1 MAEQKTEVI
10 VVGAGLSG
18 LACAR
23 AIQKAGGIAHL
34 YEASDGVGG
43 RVRTD
48 NVEGFL
54 LDRGFQVLFTAYPA
68 IIAEIHLPSLHL
80 KAFDPGAII
89 LHEGKRYPLY
99 DAFRVPSQMLNTM
112 LSSLFGAEDKVR
124 IARLRL
130 HLMSQSVEQIFQMPD
145 QSTADYLLEY
155 GFSQEFLNRFA
166 RPFYGGIFLDKSL
179 CTSARMFAFTFKMLS
194 EGQTALPAEGMGAMA
209 KQIAADLS
217 PNTLHLNAK
226 VTRLIKEGERV
237 CGIVLSDG
245 TEVRSDQVVLAT
257 EANVTAEL
265 SGLNIPRASLA
276 STCLY
281 FEVPEAFYSE
291 KLLLLFADP
300 TALVNNATLLTNVAP
315 SYAPTGKH
323 LLSATVLG
331 NPNLSDTELAEQV
344 KSEISAA
351 YPNAN
356 TEAWRLL
363 RVYRVAWSQFAQP
376 AGVWESLPET
386 RTPIEGLILAGEITV
401 SSSLHGALF
410 AGQKAAQI
418 ALNP

>member
-1 MAEQKTEVI
+1 MLEQKTDVI

-23 AIQKAGGIAHL
+23 AIQRAGRIAHL

-48 NVEGFL
+48 NIEGFL

-68 IIAEIHLPSLHL
+68 IKSEIDLPALQL

-89 LHEGKRYPLY
+89 LHEDKRYPLY

-112 LSSLFGAEDKVR
+112 LSPLFGAEDKMR
-124 IARLRL
+124 LARLRL
-130 HLMSQSVEQIFQMPD
+130 HLMSQTTEQIFRMPD
-145 QSTADYLLEY
+145 QTTTDYLLGY

-194 EGQTALPAEGMGAMA
+194 EGQTALPVQGMGAMA
-209 KQIAADLS
+209 EQIAADLS
-217 PNTLHLNAK
+217 PHTIHLNSK
-226 VTRLIKEGERV
+226 VTRLLKKGDRV
-237 CGIVLSDG
+237 IGIVLSDG
-245 TEVRSDQVVLAT
+245 TEVQAEQVVLAT

-265 SGLNIPRASLA
+265 SGLDIPRASLS

-300 TALVNNATLLTNVAP
+300 TTLVNNASLLTNVAP
-315 SYAPTGKH
+315 SYAPAGKH

-331 NPNLSDTELAEQV
+331 NPNLSEAVMAERVKTE
-344 KSEISAA
+344 IGAA
-351 YPNAN
+351 YANAN

-376 AGVWESLPET
+376 VGVWESLPES
-386 RTPIEGLILAGEITV
+386 RSPIDGLILAGEITV
-401 SSSLHGALF
+401 SSSLHGALS